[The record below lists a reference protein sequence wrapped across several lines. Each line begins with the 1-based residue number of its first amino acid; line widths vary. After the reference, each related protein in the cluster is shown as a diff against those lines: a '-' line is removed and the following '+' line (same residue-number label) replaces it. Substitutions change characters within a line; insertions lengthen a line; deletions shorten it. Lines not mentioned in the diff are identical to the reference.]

1 LIEYLKG
8 EPLPLPVVAPATA
21 EAGAQ
26 RGFLVRD
33 GFEHGVAF
41 LRGSDERVLRLS
53 WEPETKSADARRAL
67 PAGRYR
73 VFGYRVVEKDAHGA
87 TWHLST
93 TSDKPLSTID
103 VRAGE
108 ETALA
113 LARDVRI
120 TQAIRPGQIG
130 VGVFAGGGSGVSIY
144 KDGRRI
150 PLAYRL
156 TDADGAELASGAIRY
171 G

>member
-8 EPLPLPVVAPATA
+8 EPLPLPVVARAAGEA
-21 EAGAQ
+21 EAP

-41 LRGSDERVLRLS
+41 LRGSDERLVRVS
-53 WEPETKSADARRAL
+53 WEPEAKGADARRAL

-73 VFGYRVVEKDAHGA
+73 VFGYRVVEKDADGA

-93 TSDKPLSTID
+93 TSDKPLWTLA

-120 TQAIRPGQIG
+120 TQTIRPAQIG
-130 VGVFAGGGSGVSIY
+130 VGVFAGGGSGLTLY
-144 KDGRRI
+144 KEGRRI